1 MRPVIAK
8 YAVTVGQDT
17 VKDIQEELAKA
28 RK

>member
-8 YAVTVGQDT
+8 YAVAVGQG
-17 VKDIQEELAKA
+17 VVQDIQAELAKA